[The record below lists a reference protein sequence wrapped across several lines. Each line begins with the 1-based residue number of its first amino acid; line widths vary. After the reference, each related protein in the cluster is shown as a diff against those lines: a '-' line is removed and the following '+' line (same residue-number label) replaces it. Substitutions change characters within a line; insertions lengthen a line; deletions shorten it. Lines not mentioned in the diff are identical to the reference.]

1 LGRIAAI
8 PFANQS
14 PLTLM
19 LGRVT
24 GGDVSP
30 SGNRVALCDYFRSY
44 EATLPAGHAFD
55 DIWTQEWKPVEL
67 APRRQGEAICYRA
80 DGRALL
86 ATSEGVPAPLQEA
99 EQTAP

>member
-1 LGRIAAI
+1 MPVACEA
-8 PFANQS
+8 
-14 PLTLM
+14 T
-19 LGRVT
+19 
-24 GGDVSP
+24 VSP